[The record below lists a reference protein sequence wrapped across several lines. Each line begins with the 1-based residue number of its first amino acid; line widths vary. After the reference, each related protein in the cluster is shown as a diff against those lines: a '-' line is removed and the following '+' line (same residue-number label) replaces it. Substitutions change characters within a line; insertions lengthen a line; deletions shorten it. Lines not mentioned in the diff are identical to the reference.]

1 VCLPIPPKPPSPP
14 ADVEVPVDVRPIE
27 PCLPPMKFKCNGS
40 RCGCTSGR
48 SDIIP
53 RPIKPPSPPA
63 DPDKPPSPPADP
75 DKPPSPPADV
85 DVPVDVKV
93 AGKCFLNVSM
103 LVCTVSGRLQIMCF
117 AFVLCSHRALTLLF
131 VLNI

>member
-1 VCLPIPPKPPSPP
+1 MCLPIPPKPPSPP

-53 RPIKPPSPPA
+53 PPP
-63 DPDKPPSPPADP
+63 KPPSPPADP

-103 LVCTVSGRLQIMCF
+103 LVCTVSGRLMCF
-117 AFVLCSHRALTLLF
+117 AVVLCSHRALTLLF
-131 VLNI
+131 VFHI